1 MKRITPEMM
10 AEALGIPTQTVRIGL
25 QREAFDFGKAFKQT
39 GKNNYTYVIFPG
51 IAKKYVSQEYA
62 MKWGI

>member
-25 QREAFDFGKAFKQT
+25 QREAFDFGKAFKQS
-39 GKNNYTYVIFPG
+39 GKYQYTYVIYPEKARAILG
-51 IAKKYVSQEYA
+51 DKILAE
-62 MKWGI
+62 WGY